1 MSKPKDR
8 EPIDA
13 ADRIR
18 KERPEYRQIEWIS
31 QNHTFTNDFVRYIQ
45 NNTSEMI
52 ANATEA

>member
-18 KERPEYRQIEWIS
+18 GERLEYQQIAWIS

-45 NNTSEMI
+45 NNTSQMI